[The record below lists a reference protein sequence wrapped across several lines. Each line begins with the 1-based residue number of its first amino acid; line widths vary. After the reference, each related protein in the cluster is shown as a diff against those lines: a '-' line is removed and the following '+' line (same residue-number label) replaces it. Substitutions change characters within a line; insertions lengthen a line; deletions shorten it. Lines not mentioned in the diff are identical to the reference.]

1 MFGWLAGWLAGW
13 LVTPTPTLQ
22 FTFSLLL
29 LTTLYPAS
37 LLHCTD
43 LHWSVQTKCF
53 NFFLNVPGKLK
64 FQTICKFKLGT
75 IHLNTRELCMSSWGG
90 ILSRRYIHTNRREG
104 IRTNLVKGGH
114 LNQIVDC
121 SSVYSTWHKI
131 IEIFHVRIQWKVFLY
146 KFHQTKY
153 FSAWS

>member
-1 MFGWLAGWLAGW
+1 MFGWLAGDPNTHFAVYILSPPSSHPI
-13 LVTPTPTLQ
+13 LH
-22 FTFSLLL
+22 S
-29 LTTLYPAS
+29 AS
-37 LLHCTD
+37 L

-64 FQTICKFKLGT
+64 FQPICKFKLGT

-121 SSVYSTWHKI
+121 SNVYSTWHKI
-131 IEIFHVRIQWKVFLY
+131 IEIFYVRIQWIVFLY
-146 KFHQTKY
+146 NFHQTKY